1 VSEDFD
7 RICGTGNT
15 AGDSERQRGRMMDYP
30 EMKIRA
36 AVQSVLDLLTQKQYH
51 ALANLTAPGPEHLQ
65 AEDIERTME
74 SYRGTVRMPDESEL
88 KFDVVEVEGLSPR
101 QFSVNAPLF
110 TVEEGRSDLTARM
123 TVIDEKGEDYQVVFC
138 DVWVM

>member
-1 VSEDFD
+1 
-7 RICGTGNT
+7 
-15 AGDSERQRGRMMDYP
+15 MMDYP
-30 EMKIRA
+30 EMKIGA

-74 SYRGTVRMPDESEL
+74 SYPGTVRMPDESEL

-123 TVIDEKGEDYQVVFC
+123 TVIDEKGEDYQVVFY